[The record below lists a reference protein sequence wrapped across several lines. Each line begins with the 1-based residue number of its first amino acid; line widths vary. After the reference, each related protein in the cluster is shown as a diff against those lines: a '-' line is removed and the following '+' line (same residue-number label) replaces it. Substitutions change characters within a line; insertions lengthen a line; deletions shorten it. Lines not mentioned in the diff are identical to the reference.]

1 MSALARKQQALLA
14 ALFDWPYEDATQNI
28 ANYADEKWARGL
40 KVYQANGHALACN
53 ALRAAYPVVAQL
65 LGEESFDAL
74 ARALWHAQP
83 PLRGDAAQWGGALP
97 EFVRV
102 SDQLASEPYLPDV
115 AALEWALHLAA
126 SAADASADPSSFALL
141 ADHDPADL
149 ALLLGDQDEPGR
161 WRLIAEFIEGYRWLP
176 LEQRWGLIADEPAPT
191 GDQHWDVFLAALA
204 EHLRQREG
212 RGAPGAVAEGAAGI
226 PG

>member
-14 ALFDWPYEDATQNI
+14 SLFDWPNEDAIQVI
-28 ANYADEKWARGL
+28 ASSADEKWARGL

-149 ALLLGDQDEPGR
+149 ALLLLSPGCASLGSR
-161 WRLIAEFIEGYRWLP
+161 YPVVSIVNAHLLAT
-176 LEQRWGLIADEPAPT
+176 PACNSLVSC
-191 GDQHWDVFLAALA
+191 WALA
-204 EHLRQREG
+204 SVRTR
-212 RGAPGAVAEGAAGI
+212 
-226 PG
+226 